1 MNAEITRKIRL
12 IMGLRKAG
20 IHDTNVLRA
29 LETVPREVFVPEMFH
44 DQAYEDRA
52 LPIGRGQTISQPY
65 VVAHMTQALR
75 LNDQCKVLEVGTGCG
90 YQAAILSKIARRV
103 YTIERHKPLFQ
114 DATQRLEELK
124 IRNIVTFLGDGMKG
138 WPAQAPFDRIIVTAG
153 ARSEAPAALV
163 EQIKPGGCM
172 VIPIG
177 GPGDQWLYRINRDET
192 THEISYERLFQ
203 VRFVPLLPEIA
214 RDSEPVTGDNAP
226 DPNLNAYRDTNTDI
240 EVRECVS

>member
-75 LNDQCKVLEVGTGCG
+75 LNDQCKVLEIGTGCG
-90 YQAAILSKIARRV
+90 YQAAILAKIARRV

-124 IRNIVTFLGDGMKG
+124 VRNIVTFLGDGMKG
-138 WPAQAPFDRIIVTAG
+138 WPAQSPFDRIIVTAG
-153 ARSEAPAALV
+153 ARDEAPSALV

-177 GPGDQWLYRINRDET
+177 SPGDQWLYRINCDEV

-203 VRFVPLLPEIA
+203 VRFVPLLPDIA
-214 RDSEPVTGDNAP
+214 RDGEHARGEGAD
-226 DPNLNAYRDTNTDI
+226 DPNLGASADTMA